1 MRRLAI
7 FSFSFGAAALCAAL
21 LPLDGALWLLGALAL
36 SAALLTGLPL
46 GSKKAR
52 LAVRWGAMGLAAGF
66 LWTAGYTALFW
77 RPAQALDD
85 RTVRLSGA
93 VAEWPQE
100 REYGW
105 SVLVR
110 METEGPAVPTL
121 LFADSQAAQLR
132 PGDRVETVA
141 HCTLADRSQTGE
153 EITYYTAKGILLTA
167 QGYGLLS
174 WERPEAV
181 PLRDRPALWSR
192 ELKDSIDRSFPGD
205 AAPLVKALVT
215 GNRDS
220 LTDPFTTSLQRTGLT
235 HTVAVSGMHLAFLA
249 GLISLLLGASRRL
262 TALVLIPVSALFCL
276 VAGCTP
282 SVVRAAIM
290 IVLLQLA
297 PLLRRERDDCTALG
311 TALLLLLL
319 WNPYSAAHIGLQL
332 SFAAVAGILLCAD
345 KVQRGL
351 LALLP
356 KPGAGKGLLA
366 RAGLCLGTL
375 GLLLPRLAALGA
387 VPAAL
392 LARYLDGVIQWLA
405 GFPFS
410 SVTMGPVY
418 YRAWIVLVYLLALSG
433 FLLPG
438 KKRWTV
444 PVCCGVSTLCLA
456 ILLSSWSFWRGPG
469 SVTALDVGQ
478 GESILIR
485 SGGFLTL
492 VDCGGSGYENA
503 GDTVAGY
510 LGDFGVRR
518 LDLLVVP
525 HFHNDHANG
534 AARLLERMEVGLLA
548 LPDVDRESP
557 IRQEL
562 LSAAECAG
570 TEVRFIRSDTALE
583 LDGERTVRLFAP
595 LGAGETN
602 EEGLSVL
609 VSQGEFDTLITG
621 DMGMDVERALLA
633 RMDLPR
639 VEVLA
644 VGHHGSRYS
653 TGREL
658 LEQIRPEI
666 ALISVGRHNG
676 YGHPDPGTVERLL
689 AAGAEVYRTDLHGT
703 VTVRRSKA

>member
-141 HCTLADRSQTGE
+141 HCTLADRSRTGE
-153 EITYYTAKGILLTA
+153 EITYYTAKGIFLTA

-174 WERPEAV
+174 WERSEAV

-366 RAGLCLGTL
+366 RAGRQVLYFTASTCGATVGASLLTTPLVALYFDAVPLISPLSNLLTLWAVGLLFGAGLCLGTL

-392 LARYLDGVIQWLA
+392 LARYLDGVI
-405 GFPFS
+405 
-410 SVTMGPVY
+410 
-418 YRAWIVLVYLLALSG
+418 
-433 FLLPG
+433 
-438 KKRWTV
+438 
-444 PVCCGVSTLCLA
+444 
-456 ILLSSWSFWRGPG
+456 
-469 SVTALDVGQ
+469 
-478 GESILIR
+478 
-485 SGGFLTL
+485 
-492 VDCGGSGYENA
+492 
-503 GDTVAGY
+503 
-510 LGDFGVRR
+510 
-518 LDLLVVP
+518 
-525 HFHNDHANG
+525 
-534 AARLLERMEVGLLA
+534 
-548 LPDVDRESP
+548 
-557 IRQEL
+557 
-562 LSAAECAG
+562 
-570 TEVRFIRSDTALE
+570 
-583 LDGERTVRLFAP
+583 
-595 LGAGETN
+595 
-602 EEGLSVL
+602 
-609 VSQGEFDTLITG
+609 
-621 DMGMDVERALLA
+621 
-633 RMDLPR
+633 
-639 VEVLA
+639 
-644 VGHHGSRYS
+644 
-653 TGREL
+653 
-658 LEQIRPEI
+658 
-666 ALISVGRHNG
+666 
-676 YGHPDPGTVERLL
+676 
-689 AAGAEVYRTDLHGT
+689 
-703 VTVRRSKA
+703 

>member
-1 MRRLAI
+1 
-7 FSFSFGAAALCAAL
+7 
-21 LPLDGALWLLGALAL
+21 
-36 SAALLTGLPL
+36 
-46 GSKKAR
+46 
-52 LAVRWGAMGLAAGF
+52 
-66 LWTAGYTALFW
+66 
-77 RPAQALDD
+77 
-85 RTVRLSGA
+85 
-93 VAEWPQE
+93 
-100 REYGW
+100 
-105 SVLVR
+105 
-110 METEGPAVPTL
+110 
-121 LFADSQAAQLR
+121 
-132 PGDRVETVA
+132 
-141 HCTLADRSQTGE
+141 
-153 EITYYTAKGILLTA
+153 
-167 QGYGLLS
+167 
-174 WERPEAV
+174 
-181 PLRDRPALWSR
+181 
-192 ELKDSIDRSFPGD
+192 
-205 AAPLVKALVT
+205 
-215 GNRDS
+215 
-220 LTDPFTTSLQRTGLT
+220 
-235 HTVAVSGMHLAFLA
+235 
-249 GLISLLLGASRRL
+249 
-262 TALVLIPVSALFCL
+262 
-276 VAGCTP
+276 
-282 SVVRAAIM
+282 
-290 IVLLQLA
+290 
-297 PLLRRERDDCTALG
+297 
-311 TALLLLLL
+311 
-319 WNPYSAAHIGLQL
+319 
-332 SFAAVAGILLCAD
+332 
-345 KVQRGL
+345 
-351 LALLP
+351 
-356 KPGAGKGLLA
+356 
-366 RAGLCLGTL
+366 
-375 GLLLPRLAALGA
+375 
-387 VPAAL
+387 
-392 LARYLDGVIQWLA
+392 
-405 GFPFS
+405 
-410 SVTMGPVY
+410 MGPVY

-518 LDLLVVP
+518 LDLLVVT

-602 EEGLSVL
+602 EEGLSVR